1 MYDNSVNDLDMFVAL
16 KFTINGI
23 GSIGQNNSNTIG
35 VKYRGL
41 HPSYIGR
48 LDLNSSSSSE
58 PGQVC

>member
-1 MYDNSVNDLDMFVAL
+1 MFVAL

-41 HPSYIGR
+41 HTSYIGR